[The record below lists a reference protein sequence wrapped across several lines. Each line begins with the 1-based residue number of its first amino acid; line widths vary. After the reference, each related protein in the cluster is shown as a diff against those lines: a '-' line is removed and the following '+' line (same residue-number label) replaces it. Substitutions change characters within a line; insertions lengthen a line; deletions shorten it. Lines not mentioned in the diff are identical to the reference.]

1 MNRRYCVPKCA
12 DQICWK
18 TDPCRKTSYLYERLI
33 FLVILRQISLYFLV
47 IRIVFSKFTLKNTL
61 NQICLFMS
69 NKTRKYKINDFL
81 LRLPVHQYREAVKI
95 IPRVLGVSLNTF
107 HNYRNI
113 LWNDKQDIPHEKVIM
128 FEKLFELE
136 GGELINK
143 EIKCKPLS
151 ELMQKD
157 AGKVKG

>member
-1 MNRRYCVPKCA
+1 
-12 DQICWK
+12 
-18 TDPCRKTSYLYERLI
+18 
-33 FLVILRQISLYFLV
+33 
-47 IRIVFSKFTLKNTL
+47 
-61 NQICLFMS
+61 MS

-128 FEKLFELE
+128 FEKLFELK

-157 AGKVKG
+157 AGKVNG

>member
-1 MNRRYCVPKCA
+1 M
-12 DQICWK
+12 
-18 TDPCRKTSYLYERLI
+18 
-33 FLVILRQISLYFLV
+33 
-47 IRIVFSKFTLKNTL
+47 
-61 NQICLFMS
+61 
-69 NKTRKYKINDFL
+69 
-81 LRLPVHQYREAVKI
+81 HQYREAVKI

-128 FEKLFELE
+128 FEKLFELK